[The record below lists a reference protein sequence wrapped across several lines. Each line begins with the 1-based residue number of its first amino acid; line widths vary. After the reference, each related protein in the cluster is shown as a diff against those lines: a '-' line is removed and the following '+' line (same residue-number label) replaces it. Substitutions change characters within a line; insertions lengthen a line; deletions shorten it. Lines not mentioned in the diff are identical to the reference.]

1 MDHLLIKIFSPIY
14 LRTEPWKTVK
24 HLGLQNLNT
33 NTYVAESDMSYENKN
48 SKCPQ
53 EKVVME
59 ELSSNIQI
67 PQRCDVYLLTKDKLV
82 EEWLN
87 ILVR

>member
-1 MDHLLIKIFSPIY
+1 
-14 LRTEPWKTVK
+14 
-24 HLGLQNLNT
+24 
-33 NTYVAESDMSYENKN
+33 MSYENKN